1 MQFFKKNKS
10 KIIVTV
16 VFVSLI
22 GLMSATAS
30 NRESVTGLESGM
42 GAVVS
47 PVKGGLY
54 SIRVKLSTGIGSIG
68 DIFTLKE
75 ENERL
80 RIENSELKEQVLSY
94 EDVIGKSDF
103 LRQEYELKK
112 TSNYEFVSAKV
123 TGKDP
128 GNWFERFTINK
139 GSSDGVSTGDAV
151 ILGVETSDKL
161 VTEGLVGRV
170 IEVGDS
176 WAKVSSIVDVGNN
189 VSFNIVRNRD
199 GGVIRGNL
207 EGGLEGYMFDT
218 ETDVTKGDKIV
229 TSGIGGIYQE
239 GLFIGEVTE
248 VKKSSNDLLVHI
260 EAETEINFSKIHEV
274 FVITGDQE

>member
-1 MQFFKKNKS
+1 MQFFRKNKK
-10 KIIVTV
+10 KIFV
-16 VFVSLI
+16 VLVFATLI
-22 GLMSATAS
+22 GLISASSST
-30 NRESVTGLESGM
+30 RGSVTGVESGL

-54 SIRVKLSTGIGSIG
+54 TAGVKLSTGIGSIG
-68 DIFTLKE
+68 DIFTLRE
-75 ENERL
+75 ENEKLRL
-80 RIENSELKEQVLSY
+80 ENAELKEQLLSY
-94 EDVIGKSDF
+94 EDIIGKSDF
-103 LRQEYELKK
+103 LRQEYELRK
-112 TSNYEFVSAKV
+112 TSSYDFVSARV

-139 GSSDGVSTGDAV
+139 GSSDGISTGDAV
-151 ILGVETSDKL
+151 ILGVETSDKV

-176 WAKVSSIVDVGNN
+176 WAKVSSIVDIGNN
-189 VSFNIVRNRD
+189 VSFSIVRNRD

-218 ETDVTKGDKIV
+218 ETDVSKGDKIV

-239 GLFIGEVTE
+239 GLFIGEVSE

-260 EAETEINFSKIHEV
+260 EAETEINFSRIHEV
-274 FVITGDQE
+274 FVVTGSRE

>member
-10 KIIVTV
+10 KIMVTF
-16 VFVSLI
+16 VFVALMGLI
-22 GLMSATAS
+22 SATAS
-30 NRESVTGLESGM
+30 SRGSLTGVESGM
-42 GAVVS
+42 GAVIV
-47 PVKGGLY
+47 PVKGVLY
-54 SIRVKLSTGIGSIG
+54 SASVKLSTGLGSIG
-68 DIFTLKE
+68 DIFTLRE

-80 RIENSELKEQVLSY
+80 RVENAELKEQVLSY

-103 LRQEYELKK
+103 LRQEYELREN
-112 TSNYEFVSAKV
+112 SRYDFVAARV

-139 GSSDGVSTGDAV
+139 GSSDGIQAGDAV
-151 ILGVETSDKL
+151 MLGVETTDRL

-170 IEVGDS
+170 IEVGDT
-176 WAKVSSIVDVGNN
+176 WAKVSSIVDIGNN
-189 VSFNIVRNRD
+189 VSFSIVRNRD

-218 ETDVTKGDKIV
+218 ETDVTKGDKLV

-239 GLFIGEVTE
+239 GLFIGEVSE

-260 EAETEINFSKIHEV
+260 EAKTEINFSKIHEV
-274 FVITGDQE
+274 FVITGSRE